1 MALSA
6 FLKQNKKETG
16 NIKFAASQNFVDE
29 KGNPIEWTLRPM
41 TSKAAESI
49 RKQCNSYGKGGKVD
63 VNTAKFNRMVAA
75 YCTVEPNL
83 NDAELQDSYG
93 VMGAED
99 LIVEM
104 LDNDGEYQAYIKK
117 CMEISGYTQGDA
129 ELVEEAKN

>member
-1 MALSA
+1 MALAA
-6 FLKQNKKETG
+6 FLKQNKKEVE
-16 NIKFAASQNFVDE
+16 NIKFPASQSFLDG
-29 KGNPIEWTLRPM
+29 KGKPIEWTLRPM
-41 TSKAAESI
+41 TSKAAENI
-49 RKQCNSYGKGGKVD
+49 RKVCQSYGKGGKVNVD
-63 VNTAKFNRMVAA
+63 TARFNRMVAA

-104 LDNDGEYQAYIKK
+104 LDNDGEYQAYVKK
-117 CMEISGYTQGDA
+117 CMEISGYTQNDA